1 MAERKQLGMPLA
13 GPSLLRIYSRNLE
26 LWMTKR
32 GWTPHQLGKR
42 LGITQNTLSRIRF
55 NRSRYID
62 PEIFE
67 ACLRVFACEPND
79 LLLAHPD
86 IDYDDDTE

>member
-1 MAERKQLGMPLA
+1 MAERKPLVMVPT
-13 GPSLLRIYSRNLE
+13 GPSLLRVYSRNLE
-26 LWMTKR
+26 LWMTKK
-32 GWTPHQLGKR
+32 GWTPVQLSKR
-42 LGITQNTLSRIRF
+42 LGVTQNTLSRIRF

-62 PEIFE
+62 PEVFE

-86 IDYDDDTE
+86 IDYDDDE